1 MLRQSAPVSAL
12 LFRHVLRGVDW
23 ALLLVFVLMFVNL
36 GLFGQIPAIAALLAE
51 HLHGD
56 AMVFMI
62 AAGVSQFMSNVPAG
76 IFLAPFTEDWRT
88 LAWGGECW
96 WLRAGHRL
104 TRQSHCLAPRPQP
117 RHLARVS
124 LLVRADAAGVSP
136 CRPAPDRCNVSRWP
150 PTWQPRAACESKFVS
165 CPAKRDEACTD
176 KRLWQRHLY
185 SAVGETRREG
195 SVPW

>member
-1 MLRQSAPVSAL
+1 MAEWHAQTFKAPTVLRQSAPVSAL

-88 LAWGGECW
+88 LAWGG
-96 WLRAGHRL
+96 
-104 TRQSHCLAPRPQP
+104 
-117 RHLARVS
+117 
-124 LLVRADAAGVSP
+124 
-136 CRPAPDRCNVSRWP
+136 
-150 PTWQPRAACESKFVS
+150 
-165 CPAKRDEACTD
+165 
-176 KRLWQRHLY
+176 
-185 SAVGETRREG
+185 
-195 SVPW
+195 